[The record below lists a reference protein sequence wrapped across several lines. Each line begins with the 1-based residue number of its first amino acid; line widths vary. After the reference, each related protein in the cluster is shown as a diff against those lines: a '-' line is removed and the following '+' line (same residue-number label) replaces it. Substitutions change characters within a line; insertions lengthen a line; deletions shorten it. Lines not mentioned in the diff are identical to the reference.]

1 MFISQVFQIDTDMN
15 HAIFKGG
22 VEEYTDY
29 MVEYDQVVI
38 CTGSRPRKLP
48 VKGAPTFK
56 KDVFYLRT
64 PDDANNIASRAKD
77 SRVVVVGTSFIG
89 K

>member
-1 MFISQVFQIDTDMN
+1 MN

-29 MVEYDQVVI
+29 TVEYDQAVI
-38 CTGSRPRKLP
+38 CTGSRPIKLA
-48 VKGAPTFK
+48 VRGAPTFK

-64 PDDANNIASRAKD
+64 PDDANNIATRAKD
-77 SRVVVVGTSFIG
+77 RHVVVVGTSYIG
-89 K
+89 KY